1 MWLVCPERSTPIV
14 RILITVWP
22 QMYRQAIAL
31 AVHTLRP
38 LHEVRIAP
46 PQAARAEIARFRPHL
61 IVRTDDDGLG
71 PEALAGVPSRVELL
85 YTDSMATRIALDGR
99 TDEEIPDAR
108 LDDLLAAI
116 DETGGLV
123 PANGG

>member
-1 MWLVCPERSTPIV
+1 M
-14 RILITVWP
+14 RILITVCP
-22 QMYRQAIAL
+22 LMYREAIAL
-31 AVHTLRP
+31 SVRALRP

-71 PEALAGVPSRVELL
+71 PEALAGVPSRVEVL

-99 TDEEIPDAR
+99 TDEKPDAC
-108 LDDLLAAI
+108 LEDLLAAI

-123 PANGG
+123 SAGGG

>member
-1 MWLVCPERSTPIV
+1 M

-22 QMYRQAIAL
+22 LMYREAIAL
-31 AVHTLRP
+31 SVRALRP

-46 PQAARAEIARFRPHL
+46 PGAAEGEIARFRPHL
-61 IVRTDDDGLG
+61 IVRTDDDGLA
-71 PEALAGVPSRVELL
+71 PEALAGVPTSVEVL

-99 TDEEIPDAR
+99 SDEKPDAC

-116 DETGGLV
+116 DGTGGLV
-123 PANGG
+123 SAEDGG

>member
-1 MWLVCPERSTPIV
+1 M

-22 QMYRQAIAL
+22 QMYREAL
-31 AVHTLRP
+31 ALSVRARRP

-46 PQAARAEIARFRPHL
+46 PDAAEGEIARFRPHL
-61 IVRTDDDGLG
+61 LVRADDDGLD
-71 PEALAGVPSRVELL
+71 PEALAGVPTSVEVL

-99 TDEEIPDAR
+99 TEEVPDAC

-116 DETGGLV
+116 DETGGRTEG
-123 PANGG
+123 ADGG